1 MDDASTQLREAVSAR
16 LTEYANAKWGSVA
29 GLSRALDMADTHL
42 RKYAKG
48 ESLPGAAILERLSR
62 LGLSIDWLLTGRGS
76 MLLGPDVMYQREEG
90 EAGRVEES
98 VTVKAGD
105 QTFRFGWPGPADVPQ
120 DVLLFAATSLL
131 RHAQA
136 MEELARTKKKDE
148 DEPSE

>member
-1 MDDASTQLREAVSAR
+1 MDVETEAKDRLRRFAEEVF
-16 LTEYANAKWGSVA
+16 GSVA
-29 GLSRALDMADTHL
+29 ACAQAAGVSQPQFSLYVTGKRSPGYETLEKLSA
-42 RKYAKG
+42 
-48 ESLPGAAILERLSR
+48 
-62 LGLSIDWLLTGRGS
+62 LGLSIDWLFTGRGS